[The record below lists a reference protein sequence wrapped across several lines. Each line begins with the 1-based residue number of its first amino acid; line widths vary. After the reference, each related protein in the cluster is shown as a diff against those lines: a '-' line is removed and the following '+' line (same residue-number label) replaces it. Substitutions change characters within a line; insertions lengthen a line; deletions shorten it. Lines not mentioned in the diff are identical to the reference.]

1 MNKIF
6 LSVSATAII
15 VGVGAF
21 YGGMKYAQNQAL
33 ADRQQRMQQFG
44 AGNGF
49 RNGAQGNRMNGGF
62 VSGEIL
68 AKDDKSITIKMRDNG
83 SKIIFYSDTTE
94 IGKFVKGVAGDLAI
108 GKTVSVNG
116 TANSDGSVTAQS
128 IQVRPAMPAPAQ

>member
-68 AKDDKSITIKMRDNG
+68 A
-83 SKIIFYSDTTE
+83 
-94 IGKFVKGVAGDLAI
+94 
-108 GKTVSVNG
+108 
-116 TANSDGSVTAQS
+116 
-128 IQVRPAMPAPAQ
+128 